1 MYHYIIQQSWIYRYI
16 IISYC
21 ITWWTPDQNSPLWFR
36 ELAIVI
42 NNLTLPHGWFLSRRS
57 MLPLDQFFFVPIAN
71 TSSIKICSTWTK
83 KYLRTIFDCVF
94 LSKLVTIQY
103 YSCKPLICSWG
114 KTKEI
119 KRYILAITFKI
130 ADRSGWTSKARKKHH
145 KRVTCECS
153 RMLPLSLN
161 SALRLVIQQLLKP
174 WLFSLLIYHDLPMIY
189 PWFTHDLPWFTDEQ
203 WWFSSSF
210 NVDQVVQQDAMVVRS
225 QRRVSAWPPA
235 PWVHCRWIQTA
246 RPRRGMLNT

>member
-1 MYHYIIQQSWIYRYI
+1 MIPGDLHAGASRRTSWCFNSGWGVTTTCGFGLLSWFMYHYIIQQSWIYRYI

-21 ITWWTPDQNSPLWFR
+21 ITWWTPDRNSPLWFG

-42 NNLTLPHGWFLSRRS
+42 NNLTLAHDWFLSRRS

-119 KRYILAITFKI
+119 KRYILAIPFKI
-130 ADRSGWTSKARKKHH
+130 ADRSGWTSKARKNIIKELPEN
-145 KRVTCECS
+145 VPECS
-153 RMLPLSLN
+153 H
-161 SALRLVIQQLLKP
+161 
-174 WLFSLLIYHDLPMIY
+174 FH
-189 PWFTHDLPWFTDEQ
+189 
-203 WWFSSSF
+203 
-210 NVDQVVQQDAMVVRS
+210 
-225 QRRVSAWPPA
+225 
-235 PWVHCRWIQTA
+235 
-246 RPRRGMLNT
+246 